1 MAKKIAVI
9 DGNSLMHRAFHAV
22 DSPMNTADGTPT
34 NAVFGFMAMF
44 LKFVDLAHPDAVVCA
59 FDAGIPE
66 FRKTAIE
73 GYKAQRP
80 PMDPDLRVQFPII
93 EDLLESM
100 NVPVVRIDGWEGDD
114 ILGTI
119 AARDEELGYET
130 LLVTGDRDAFQLASD
145 LTRIVATKR
154 GITDVAI
161 YGPDEVLARYG
172 VTPAQV
178 PDFLGLKG
186 DSSDNIPGVPGVGEK
201 TAAKLLRQYGS
212 LEGIYEHTD
221 ELRGKQKE
229 RIEENRDAAF
239 GSRQVATIVRD
250 LDFPLDLEGA
260 AFPAFD
266 PERVKE
272 AFEKVQFNAQLARVL
287 KLAGEEVPPEKEAA
301 LVDAPVCEG
310 AQASELLDAA
320 LARGERVSAALGVRS
335 PGELFETQVCAVGTS
350 QGVGLFEGDEALRV
364 LSLLVRTAPFAAL
377 DVKELVHAAYPADTS
392 KPAVVSD
399 AELMAM
405 DAFDLGLA
413 AYALNS
419 SVSEYTLAK
428 LAEKHLGGVLPEVED
443 PTDALVQQAAAAFAL
458 VEPLT
463 RALADDGSDA
473 AYFDID
479 LPLVAVLAIMER
491 TGAAIDSQR
500 MRTLDDYASGEI
512 EGLAERIYALAGETF
527 NIDSPKQLAA
537 ILFDKLGLPPLKKNQ
552 RGYSTDATVLTELA
566 KDHEIP
572 GLVIRYRELSKIKKT
587 YIDTLPKIA
596 ASAGDG
602 RLHTTFHETVTST
615 GRLSSSDPN
624 LQNIP
629 VRTDFGRQIRDC
641 FVPLRDGDK
650 FVSADYSQ
658 IELRLLAHL
667 SQDEKLLEAFNSG
680 ADFHAATAAHVFGI
694 PLEGVTPEMRSRA
707 KAVNFGIVYGQQAFG
722 LSQSLGIPFQ
732 EAKEMIERYFEAY
745 PGVRSFLDDTVEHA
759 RQRGF
764 AETMFGR
771 KRHIPELKSRNANQR
786 GFGERTAMNHPM
798 QGSAAD
804 IIKKAMRE
812 VQQRLMDE
820 GFQAKLMLQVHDE
833 LDFSCPA
840 EEVERLSAMVREVM
854 MSVANCDVTLEVD
867 VGVGPTWADAH

>member
-100 NVPVVRIDGWEGDD
+100 NVPVVRISGWEGDD

-119 AARDEELGYET
+119 AARDEALGYET

-154 GITDVAI
+154 GITDVAV

-212 LEGIYEHTD
+212 LEGLYEHTD
-221 ELRGKQKE
+221 ELKGKQKE

-260 AFPAFD
+260 AFPSFD
-266 PERVKE
+266 SERVKA

-500 MRTLDDYASGEI
+500 MRKLDDYASGEI
-512 EGLAERIYALAGETF
+512 AGLAEQIYALAGETF

-587 YIDTLPKIA
+587 YIDTLPKTA
-596 ASAGDG
+596 AAAGDG

-641 FVPLRDGDK
+641 FVPLRDGDE

-680 ADFHAATAAHVFGI
+680 ADFHAATASHVFGI

-745 PGVRSFLDDTVEHA
+745 PGVRTFLDDTVEHA

-833 LDFSCPA
+833 LDFSCPT

-854 MSVANCDVTLEVD
+854 MSVASCDVELEVD

>member
-212 LEGIYEHTD
+212 LEGLYAHTD
-221 ELRGKQKE
+221 ELKGKQKE

-443 PTDALVQQAAAAFAL
+443 PTGALVQQAAAAFAL

-512 EGLAERIYALAGETF
+512 EGLAEQIYALAGETF

-680 ADFHAATAAHVFGI
+680 ADFHAATASHVFGI